1 MSFNNNMN
9 GKLCD
14 LDKKELLLKFLSI
27 ETLASS
33 LISVLGLGQGAQ
45 HNLQQSAT
53 TDSANSA
60 GNNQTNTNTTNTTTS
75 TASGGTTNPQQG
87 QFPRTSRISQL
98 FVPIP
103 MNRSRRV
110 IFRRTSG

>member
-1 MSFNNNMN
+1 MN
-9 GKLCD
+9 VFVTL
-14 LDKKELLLKFLSI
+14 

-45 HNLQQSAT
+45 QNLQQHQQQQSAT
-53 TDSANSA
+53 TDSPISS

-75 TASGGTTNPQQG
+75 TGSGGTTNPQQG

-103 MNRSRRV
+103 MNRSSRRV
-110 IFRRTSG
+110 ILRRTSG